1 MQQEQLCKVT
11 QQAAWSLN
19 LCGGKATASTGL
31 TWKYRKAR
39 FVNDVKA
46 WLCCNAWLRVQ
57 AQRWFAAGL
66 SWSVPWRGTGE
77 AHRYFSAL
85 FCWWRSQ
92 SPFCHLLPS
101 GRVACYCFLAFSP
114 VSRYS
119 KMIELISAY
128 WIKIDFYVLGTCK
141 ANDAE

>member
-46 WLCCNAWLRVQ
+46 
-57 AQRWFAAGL
+57 
-66 SWSVPWRGTGE
+66 
-77 AHRYFSAL
+77 
-85 FCWWRSQ
+85 
-92 SPFCHLLPS
+92 
-101 GRVACYCFLAFSP
+101 
-114 VSRYS
+114 
-119 KMIELISAY
+119 
-128 WIKIDFYVLGTCK
+128 
-141 ANDAE
+141 